1 MILNN
6 CQHVWR
12 IVNDGIETV
21 FIVCIRAIDILNETN
36 TSINNFSNASI
47 LNNSLINSSFFKAP
61 SPGMYPNISNSSGD
75 IFVDAPS
82 SDFSNIISP
91 SSSIFQTSPSSI
103 SQPSSSI
110 FQPSPSTISQPSPS
124 NIIDVAS
131 PSSILNIDNSNI
143 SPIIDDKSFNITAN
157 FSHDNYTIPINIVN
171 KTDVV
176 GIVLGILIPLWFIFT
191 SIIMYLYCKKRG
203 DRTIMPCNMPDK
215 KKNKRKKDIF
225 TRPKDYFLEII
236 PNNDIPEIEKPP
248 PRPPRP
254 KLMMLTNS
262 FDENDDKEKE
272 VINVAYGITEKKN
285 DE

>member
-61 SPGMYPNISNSSGD
+61 SPDMYPNISNSSGD

-103 SQPSSSI
+103 SQPSSKYNSE
-110 FQPSPSTISQPSPS
+110 
-124 NIIDVAS
+124 NIYV
-131 PSSILNIDNSNI
+131 
-143 SPIIDDKSFNITAN
+143 
-157 FSHDNYTIPINIVN
+157 
-171 KTDVV
+171 
-176 GIVLGILIPLWFIFT
+176 
-191 SIIMYLYCKKRG
+191 
-203 DRTIMPCNMPDK
+203 
-215 KKNKRKKDIF
+215 
-225 TRPKDYFLEII
+225 
-236 PNNDIPEIEKPP
+236 
-248 PRPPRP
+248 
-254 KLMMLTNS
+254 
-262 FDENDDKEKE
+262 
-272 VINVAYGITEKKN
+272 
-285 DE
+285 